1 MERIT
6 GLVLA
11 ALVCLKLVLYDF
23 REAELLYRMIVF
35 LIVGVMALGISFL
48 YMFLE
53 KKMAQKKAEVE
64 E

>member
-1 MERIT
+1 M
-6 GLVLA
+6 LA

-48 YMFLE
+48 YTFLE
-53 KKMAQKKAEVE
+53 KQMAQKKAEVKE
-64 E
+64 